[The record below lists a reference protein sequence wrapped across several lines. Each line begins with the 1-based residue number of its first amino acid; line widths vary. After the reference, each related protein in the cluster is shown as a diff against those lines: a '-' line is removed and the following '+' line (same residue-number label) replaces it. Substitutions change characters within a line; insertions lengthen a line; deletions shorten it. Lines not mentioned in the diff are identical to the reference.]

1 MDSNLKGIDKVT
13 YLHDDVE
20 LNRNIPEYYID
31 GTAKGNEQVK
41 YIHDDKELNRVLPM
55 HQAFANQTQQ
65 GLQKTIQHDYIKEL
79 YNSVPAVK
87 DINVNKIGMGETN
100 MSSRNYNLQQK
111 ISAGG
116 FNNTG
121 QKPLLNKVNNINDH
135 FESEKSKIG
144 KKVMDQFTGRFETY
158 APYDKRFR

>member
-1 MDSNLKGIDKVT
+1 
-13 YLHDDVE
+13 
-20 LNRNIPEYYID
+20 
-31 GTAKGNEQVK
+31 
-41 YIHDDKELNRVLPM
+41 
-55 HQAFANQTQQ
+55 
-65 GLQKTIQHDYIKEL
+65 
-79 YNSVPAVK
+79 
-87 DINVNKIGMGETN
+87 MGETN

-111 ISAGG
+111 ISAGS

-121 QKPLLNKVNNINDH
+121 QKPIVNKVNNINEN